1 MKSLIGDN
9 QEVPLDRRINILQK
23 GQESN
28 CLHNKM
34 PNMKDLC

>member
-1 MKSLIGDN
+1 MEQIL
-9 QEVPLDRRINILQK
+9 QLYYRRINILQK

-34 PNMKDLC
+34 PNMKDLY